1 MIEESF
7 KLDDDFNKIIS
18 DTLKDEGIDK
28 VDKIETIST
37 GWTNMVFEAYTDK
50 GNYFF
55 RFPRDKFWARTIVKD
70 YEFAK
75 YIHGKTK
82 YETSNLNLGFDNRRP
97 FTYHKKI
104 KGVPLADRIDKLS
117 PEKIKNVTNQIAEF
131 MFELHN
137 IEFKPNEVFSVINI
151 GTNLND
157 FINELLDLHVKPE
170 DKVFWKSE
178 NFNMKENDY
187 CLVHGDLNTSNIL
200 LDENDNVSAII
211 DFGFGGFGN
220 KYFDISRVLSRSYPE
235 SFKEE
240 LISSYSEFEKNDL
253 SIPDV
258 NKNITIW
265 NNIDQAYI
273 NYMRTIGIYE

>member
-7 KLDDDFNKIIS
+7 RLDDDFNKIIS